1 MSDLGVVVARLHFT
15 PPQIVKLCIDS
26 IRRNAGNHPV
36 HLLDKSN
43 YKEFITLPDG
53 LEERMVNGNK
63 LAHLSDVIRFGL
75 LSRYG
80 GIWLDATIYVSKPI
94 ESWCLPLYSIRHDKG
109 NPRYVLDGWRWSS
122 FMFACAPDEILPKFV
137 HEALLDYFAK
147 HDDVIDYFLTDYFI
161 ALVYLNNQ
169 YVRNEIDSLPAD
181 NTGTLELLMNL
192 SRPYDKDCLEKCL
205 NGRRFH
211 KLDWR
216 KEIADNNSMLA
227 YLMNQND

>member
-1 MSDLGVVVARLHFT
+1 MIVRFGCCGGKATFY

-109 NPRYVLDGWRWSS
+109 NPRYVLDG
-122 FMFACAPDEILPKFV
+122 
-137 HEALLDYFAK
+137 
-147 HDDVIDYFLTDYFI
+147 
-161 ALVYLNNQ
+161 
-169 YVRNEIDSLPAD
+169 
-181 NTGTLELLMNL
+181 
-192 SRPYDKDCLEKCL
+192 
-205 NGRRFH
+205 
-211 KLDWR
+211 
-216 KEIADNNSMLA
+216 
-227 YLMNQND
+227 